1 MKKILILAFFFLLAG
16 CSSQD
21 LALEDLKEKYPQT
34 FGNSIEALSK
44 DQQEKIG
51 LPDEVPFNVASVEA
65 SSDEDR
71 VQVHYQSEGKKEL
84 KVRTIYDPGNILKE
98 SELQVNLNSGAVA
111 GVQEHE
117 DHVYV
122 EWYNNK
128 DDVVYQLEYYGAD
141 NEKRTQK
148 AIEIA
153 NAI

>member
-1 MKKILILAFFFLLAG
+1 MKKILLIVFLFLLAG

-21 LALEDLKEKYPQT
+21 LALEDLKEKYPQA
-34 FGNSIEALSK
+34 FGNSIESFSK

-51 LPDEVPFNVASVEA
+51 LPDEVPFDVSSVEA

-71 VQVHYQSEGKKEL
+71 VQVNYQSEGKQKL

-98 SELQVNLNSGAVA
+98 SDLQVNLNSGAVA
-111 GVQEHE
+111 GVQEEE